1 MTFDVGI
8 HNPQRIKNYMI
19 FSVNNQGSN
28 EHVTYISIASLTC
41 FLLAKMHKP
50 NIILKIKK
58 FVSEYKMNYRLNASI
73 HKMLTL
79 DTLLRSVWGC

>member
-41 FLLAKMHKP
+41 FFVGSNAKVKH
-50 NIILKIKK
+50 N
-58 FVSEYKMNYRLNASI
+58 FEN
-73 HKMLTL
+73 
-79 DTLLRSVWGC
+79 